1 MEYII
6 CFTLLVTII
15 IVAIKNNRPYSPE
28 NLGTAIFVFFFF
40 RLTAFNGF
48 PCVLI
53 IYYAKSNVNISFEFY
68 MAENIER

>member
-28 NLGTAIFVFFFF
+28 NLGTAIFVFSFSAN
-40 RLTAFNGF
+40 RFNGF